1 MLNPLQSVLP
11 YSIDKAL
18 ASDFSEKI
26 LHLDM
31 DDAADIYT
39 HPNFIYIAAK
49 YLTCEK
55 KNAHSAT
62 YSVPATGLFYYLLN
76 N

>member
-1 MLNPLQSVLP
+1 
-11 YSIDKAL
+11 
-18 ASDFSEKI
+18 
-26 LHLDM
+26 M
-31 DDAADIYT
+31 DDALDIYT
-39 HPNFIYIAAK
+39 HPNFIYTAAK
-49 YLTCEK
+49 HLTCEE